1 LRWDDKI
8 TENLSYWFGGNFS
21 NNKNELK
28 SLKTAPINGGDLA
41 NGQFTKLLDNSSIGK
56 PLGSFYLYDYAGF
69 DPENGKM
76 LYYNA
81 AGTAVTQDAWM
92 LIKIKKFRF
101 YLAFFYIRNYF
112 RSKL

>member
-1 LRWDDKI
+1 
-8 TENLSYWFGGNFS
+8 
-21 NNKNELK
+21 
-28 SLKTAPINGGDLA
+28 
-41 NGQFTKLLDNSSIGK
+41 LLDNSSIGK

-76 LYYNA
+76 LYYA
-81 AGTAVTQDAWM
+81 AGTAVTQDA
-92 LIKIKKFRF
+92 LDANKDKIFRF